1 MSQPVTK
8 QCAVTSSHY
17 TPTTLGHNSALL
29 QMHQLQRELEIL
41 KTCRAQ
47 EAMPAT
53 TGEDHLP
60 LQGQEPLV
68 RTIPIL
74 EGGLQ
79 RVECL
84 LCTVRALSCG
94 KGAQLPSGFETY
106 RAVCVVAPVWSVDMP
121 VDHQKPVV
129 CLAGTG
135 CNLVMWGWHSFL
147 TDLQLTL
154 CLCPIA
160 SVL

>member
-8 QCAVTSSHY
+8 QCAVASSHD

-29 QMHQLQRELEIL
+29 QMHQLQRELETL

-68 RTIPIL
+68 RAIPIL

-79 RVECL
+79 GVGACCAL
-84 LCTVRALSCG
+84 LGPVLVVKVLSCLVG
-94 KGAQLPSGFETY
+94 LRPIGHLCGSTCV
-106 RAVCVVAPVWSVDMP
+106 VCVSA
-121 VDHQKPVV
+121 
-129 CLAGTG
+129 
-135 CNLVMWGWHSFL
+135 N
-147 TDLQLTL
+147 
-154 CLCPIA
+154 
-160 SVL
+160 